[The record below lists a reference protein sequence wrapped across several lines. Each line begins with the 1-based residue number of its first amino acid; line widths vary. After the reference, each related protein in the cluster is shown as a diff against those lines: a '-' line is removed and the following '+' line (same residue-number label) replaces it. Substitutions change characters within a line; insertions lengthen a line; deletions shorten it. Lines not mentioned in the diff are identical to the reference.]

1 MCNLHLCILN
11 ANIVICFGFKKT
23 NREISTTGGEI
34 MYLFFEEFCFNTY
47 YILSIFF
54 QRFILKLNFGQRP
67 RQCLNKSYLNRIS
80 KNWYFKTLFFYF
92 N

>member
-34 MYLFFEEFCFNTY
+34 MYLFFEEF
-47 YILSIFF
+47 IFT
-54 QRFILKLNFGQRP
+54 N
-67 RQCLNKSYLNRIS
+67 
-80 KNWYFKTLFFYF
+80 
-92 N
+92 